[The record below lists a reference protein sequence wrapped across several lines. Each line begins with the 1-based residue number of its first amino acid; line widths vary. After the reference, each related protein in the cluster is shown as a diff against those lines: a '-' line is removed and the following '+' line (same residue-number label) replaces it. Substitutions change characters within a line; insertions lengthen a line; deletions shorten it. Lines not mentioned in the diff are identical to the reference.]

1 MYNELIKIG
10 PVTVYGYGF
19 MIAVGILCALWM
31 TARRAKKREADI
43 DIVYSLALI
52 ALLFGFVGAKVLF
65 CIVEFK
71 RILANPMEI
80 FSGSGFVVY
89 GGIIGGTAAVLL
101 YCRKKRVRFL
111 PYFDLIAP
119 SVAVAQG
126 FGRIGCFLAGCCY
139 GRETDSLFG
148 IVFHDSPVA
157 PNGVRL
163 IPTQLI
169 MSAGNFLIAALLILY
184 AKKPRAAGKVG
195 ALYLIMYSIG
205 RFGVEFLR
213 NDYRGSV
220 GVLSTSQLI
229 ALFIFILGTAILF
242 KDKLFRKKQNAG
254 L

>member
-10 PVTVYGYGF
+10 PVTIYGYGF

-71 RILANPMEI
+71 RILADPMEI
-80 FSGSGFVVY
+80 FSGSGLVVY

-139 GRETDSLFG
+139 GRETDSFFG

-169 MSAGNFLIAALLILY
+169 MSAGDFLIAALLILY